1 MFGYIIINK
10 GEMKFREFDVYH
22 SYYCGLCQTL
32 KDKYGLAGQAALT
45 YDMTFLVMLLTSLY
59 EPEIMEEKRSCL
71 IHPLKSI

>member
-32 KDKYGLAGQAALT
+32 KDKYGLAGQAALR
-45 YDMTFLVMLLTSLY
+45 SW
-59 EPEIMEEKRSCL
+59 KR
-71 IHPLKSI
+71 KEVV